1 MTENATAGVAQNA
14 NGLAMSERSKTTR
27 KRRDRNAE
35 LWAVVQKLPTDYTDY
50 GGDVVRWSDPNI
62 SYPDCSCGCRWAVKL
77 TGALGNDWVVCSKPE
92 APRAG
97 LVTWEHQTG
106 SVCFER

>member
-1 MTENATAGVAQNA
+1 MSQDQNQ
-14 NGLAMSERSKTTR
+14 TTR
-27 KRRDRNAE
+27 KKRDRNSE
-35 LWAVVQKLPTDYTDY
+35 LWAVVRKLPTDYTDY
-50 GGDVVRWSDPNI
+50 GGEIKRWSDGNTA
-62 SYPDCSCGCRWAVKL
+62 YPDCSCGCRWAVKL
-77 TGALGNDWVVCSKPE
+77 TGSLGNDWIVCSKPG